1 MKFKIGNGTC
11 SAAYRFTV
19 HPAHKTDERLGGR
32 EKRQDIVTL
41 ISNLGTGN
49 LDKSGIVCT
58 GFKAKLA
65 RPFSINLPRS
75 YPKTRLLSF

>member
-1 MKFKIGNGTC
+1 V
-11 SAAYRFTV
+11 SV
-19 HPAHKTDERLGGR
+19 HGSPDTNTDERLGGR

-65 RPFSINLPRS
+65 RPFSINLPSGSLNRS
-75 YPKTRLLSF
+75 GIASDNA